1 MKKLGFTIIEILVA
15 LAISISALLA
25 TVSFGR
31 QWWQQ
36 QQEAQFFADFQRDW
50 SQLRQMAIVDQVDV
64 EVKWDF
70 DHRRFWF
77 GTLKYAGKAYV
88 YLPKSLSMDFPNQDS
103 QWSLEY
109 SGGNFTKEQTLIFY
123 RGSATRQVIF
133 TWQMGSGVLL
143 RHDT

>member
-1 MKKLGFTIIEILVA
+1 MRKCGFTIIEILIA
-15 LAISISALLA
+15 MSISLA
-25 TVSFGR
+25 TLITTVSFG
-31 QWWQQ
+31 QSWWQR
-36 QQEAQFFADFQRDW
+36 QQEAQFFGDFQRDW

-77 GTLKYAGKAYV
+77 GTKKYVGKAYV
-88 YLPKSLSMDFPNQDS
+88 YLPKSLSMDFPNQDN

-123 RGSATRQVIF
+123 RSSATRQVIF

>member
-31 QWWQQ
+31 QWWQR
-36 QQEAQFFADFQRDW
+36 QQEAQFFADFERDW
-50 SQLRQMAIVDQVDV
+50 AQLRQMAIVDHAVV
-64 EVKWDF
+64 EMKWDYPHQCF
-70 DHRRFWF
+70 SF
-77 GTLKYAGKAYV
+77 GTQKHAGKAYV
-88 YLPKSLSMDFPNQDS
+88 YLPKSLSMALPNQDS
-103 QWSLEY
+103 QWSMEY

-123 RGSATRQVIF
+123 RRNSTDQVIF